1 MRDEED
7 DHENWKRSSEGKARF
22 DGKAKDVNGVE
33 LVTVPALGPEWSK
46 DETRMGTRRVR
57 RELQNE
63 KRKVKWKEF
72 VRDERGLCG
81 VRWLTK
87 KVLTFIFFGF
97 VVA

>member
-1 MRDEED
+1 
-7 DHENWKRSSEGKARF
+7 
-22 DGKAKDVNGVE
+22 
-33 LVTVPALGPEWSK
+33 
-46 DETRMGTRRVR
+46 MGTRRVR

-63 KRKVKWKEF
+63 NRKVKWREF

-97 VVA
+97 IIA

>member
-1 MRDEED
+1 M
-7 DHENWKRSSEGKARF
+7 SF
-22 DGKAKDVNGVE
+22 
-33 LVTVPALGPEWSK
+33 LIFQCLPASRANIFGLCRWQK
-46 DETRMGTRRVR
+46 DETSMGTRRVR

-72 VRDERGLCG
+72 VRDQRGLCG

-97 VVA
+97 IIA